1 MGGRGE
7 GGGWRR
13 GEGGRVGD
21 RGEERCVLVDKVSPN
36 LRLSGVRRDNLSSQ
50 SVVVKKF
57 C

>member
-1 MGGRGE
+1 M
-7 GGGWRR
+7 
-13 GEGGRVGD
+13 GD
-21 RGEERCVLVDKVSPN
+21 RGEERCVLVDKVSLN